1 MFDPELSTN
10 IASGDADLPG
20 ILNETRERLNVTRK
34 EADLIP
40 RRNIASLLTSDWNA
54 TGGMAEVLKFGP
66 ITGWRFIITTTD
78 DMPSKVYLP
87 ITTNLPA
94 SMIPQVTGSNVGLA
108 NIGRVTYAIRR
119 EGTTLGL
126 AKLDGS
132 AFTLGAGI
140 QVRSTFTSWSH
151 EPGAAGYLPGVPA

>member
-1 MFDPELSTN
+1 MFDPQLSTN

-20 ILNETRERLNVTRK
+20 ILNETRERLNVTRQ

-40 RRNIASLLTSDWNA
+40 RRNIASLLTSDWNT

-66 ITGWRFIITTTD
+66 ITGWRFIITTTGD
-78 DMPSKVYLP
+78 ISSKVYLP
-87 ITTNLPA
+87 ISTNLPA
-94 SMIPQVTGSNVGLA
+94 SITPQVAGLNLA
-108 NIGRVTYAIRR
+108 LASIGRGTYVIRR

-132 AFTLGAGI
+132 AFTLGAGS
-140 QVRSTFTSWSH
+140 QVRSIFTSWSDITGVASH
-151 EPGAAGYLPGVPA
+151 LPGTPA

>member
-40 RRNIASLLTSDWNA
+40 RRNIASLLTSDWTT

-108 NIGRVTYAIRR
+108 NIGRETYAIRR
-119 EGTTLGL
+119 EGTKLGL
-126 AKLDGS
+126 AKLDGR

-151 EPGAAGYLPGVPA
+151 EPGSAGYLPGVPA